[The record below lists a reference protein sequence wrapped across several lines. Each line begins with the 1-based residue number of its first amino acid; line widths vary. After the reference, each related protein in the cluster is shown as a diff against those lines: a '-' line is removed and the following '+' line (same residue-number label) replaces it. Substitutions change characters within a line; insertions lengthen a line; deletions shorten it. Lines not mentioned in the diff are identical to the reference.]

1 MNTDYNGL
9 IKMLDNSE
17 VLYTYEQ
24 LESKIFE
31 LAKNIEKDISGKIP
45 TFLTVMNGG
54 MFFSG
59 ELLKNIS
66 SPIIVDYIH
75 ASRYGHET
83 FGASHITW
91 FKQPPI
97 EIIKD
102 RNVYIVDDILDEGY
116 TLSEISRL
124 IMDLGAI
131 SCKFVVLIDKE
142 LNKTKPIKADYC
154 GFKAPNKFLFGF
166 GMDINGIFRQL
177 KNIYIYQN

>member
-1 MNTDYNGL
+1 MNSDYNSL
-9 IKMLDNSE
+9 VKMLNNSE

-24 LESKIFE
+24 LETRILE
-31 LAKNIEKDISGKIP
+31 LAQNIEKEIFGKTP

-54 MFFSG
+54 MFFG
-59 ELLKNIS
+59 AELLKHIS

-91 FKQPPI
+91 FRQPPI
-97 EIIKD
+97 EIIKGRD
-102 RNVYIVDDILDEGY
+102 VYIVDDILDEGF
-116 TLSEISRL
+116 TLSEISRV
-124 IMDLGAI
+124 IMDLGAH
-131 SCKFVVLIDKE
+131 SCKFIVLIDKD
-142 LNKTKPIKADYC
+142 LNKAKPIKADHY